1 MIKLKDL
8 FNESGI
14 LYRAGVKKYG
24 KEGMKKIQQAAGKRK
39 SHAEIGAIKDK
50 YEKEGLEV
58 DEQTIVESNIKVLPA
73 SKIDS
78 KVWRS
83 MKYDLR
89 DQFDELVKIGQ
100 DYGVFQN
107 AQGTNKLLK
116 QIKRLMDKI

>member
-8 FNESGI
+8 YPKQPSFM
-14 LYRAGVKKYG
+14 
-24 KEGMKKIQQAAGKRK
+24 KERP
-39 SHAEIGAIKDK
+39 
-50 YEKEGLEV
+50 
-58 DEQTIVESNIKVLPA
+58 IVESNIKVLPA
-73 SKIDS
+73 DKIDS
-78 KVWRS
+78 KTWRN

-100 DYGVFQN
+100 NYQIFQN